1 MILPWGIYIAS
12 YLFLGG
18 AAGGAFLV
26 GGVQDL
32 RNKGQRVAAFAGLTS
47 FVAIVMG
54 LVFLLMDLGRP
65 LEAFNAFNQPTTSV
79 MAFGTWIISAFALVS
94 VIYTSFHIS
103 RFPWSKSIG
112 GRKAFAVIGIV
123 LALIT
128 MYYTGLL
135 LGVILARPLWSQALI
150 PILFTVSGASTGI
163 ALVEIAP
170 KVMASRNRPDL
181 EEETKGLAGTD
192 MLLMAAEAFI
202 VVSLVY
208 ILYNSTVAASQ
219 SANVWLTGSLSMD
232 FWAGFVAIGL
242 AIPFLL
248 YAGVLTVWKRSLK
261 SSAIVTALAGIL
273 VLAGGLV
280 LRYIVLGAGLD
291 TDFMQSLGFTAQTA
305 AAFGPSNTELVY
317 TAGLFVALAVVYVV
331 AAFATL
337 RSKAGLQAG
346 IGTGA
351 PALAANT
358 QSETKKAS

>member
-1 MILPWGIYIAS
+1 MVLPWGIYIAS

-18 AAGGAFLV
+18 AAGGAFLI
-26 GGVQDL
+26 GGIQDL
-32 RNKGQRVAAFAGLTS
+32 RNKSRKVAEFAGFTS
-47 FVAIVMG
+47 FAAIVFG
-54 LVFLLMDLGRP
+54 LIFLLIDLGRP
-65 LEAFNAFNQPTTSV
+65 LDAFNAFNQPTTSV
-79 MAFGTWIISAFALVS
+79 MAFGTWIISGFALVS
-94 VIYTSFHIS
+94 IIYTSFHI
-103 RFPWSKSIG
+103 RKFPWSRSVR

-192 MLLMAAEAFI
+192 MLLMAGESFI
-202 VVSLVY
+202 VISLLY

-219 SANVWLTGSLSMD
+219 SADTWLTGGLSLD

-248 YAGVLTVWKRSLK
+248 YAGVLTFWKRSPK

-280 LRYIVLGAGLD
+280 LRYIVLGAGVN
-291 TDFMQSLGFTAQTA
+291 TDFLQSLGFTTETA
-305 AAFGPSNTELVY
+305 ISFGPSNTELVY
-317 TAGLFVALAVVYVV
+317 TAGLFVALAVVYAIV
-331 AAFATL
+331 AFATL
-337 RSKAGLQAG
+337 RSKAIPQAV
-346 IGTGA
+346 
-351 PALAANT
+351 AAS
-358 QSETKKAS
+358 QAI